1 MFRSQ
6 VHKFVKKRYKKTQI
20 STLLNSISATTMEH
34 ICVLCDK
41 TMKNGKIPA
50 QALANNM
57 DLSTVGAELSELNKL
72 ERHPVSPVIPFM
84 KIVNLPK
91 YTQKG
96 IHGPVISVRSDI
108 KKVTTTLPRNISD
121 ESFIKVKLKRKLCF
135 KGHHLYQEVRPYRI
149 FKALDFLKKRNP
161 HFAG

>member
-1 MFRSQ
+1 
-6 VHKFVKKRYKKTQI
+6 
-20 STLLNSISATTMEH
+20 
-34 ICVLCDK
+34 
-41 TMKNGKIPA
+41 
-50 QALANNM
+50 M
-57 DLSTVGAELSELNKL
+57 DLRTVGAELSELNKL
-72 ERHPVSPVIPFM
+72 ERHLVSPVIPFM

-96 IHGPVISVRSDI
+96 IHRPVISVRSDV

-121 ESFIKVKLKRKLCF
+121 ESFIKVKLKRKVCF